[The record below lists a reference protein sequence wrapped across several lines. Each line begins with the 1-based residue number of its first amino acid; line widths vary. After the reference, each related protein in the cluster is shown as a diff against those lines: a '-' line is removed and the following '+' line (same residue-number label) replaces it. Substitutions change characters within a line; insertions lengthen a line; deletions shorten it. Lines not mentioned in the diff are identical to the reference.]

1 MPSDESATTSV
12 PNAAKTP
19 TDTATGTTDTTVP
32 RRSGGAGP
40 HRPLAVVT
48 GASRGLGRAL
58 ASGLAAAGWDLV
70 LDARHGEDLLAA
82 ADDLAPAATV
92 TIRVGDVTDA
102 DHRADLAAA
111 VADLGPVDLLVNNAS
126 ALGPSPLPR
135 LADLDPDQFAAVL
148 ATNTV
153 APIALFQALLPH
165 LSPTATILNI
175 SSDAA
180 IGAWEG
186 WGGYGASKAA
196 LDHAS
201 AVLAVE
207 HPDLTI
213 HAVDPGDLR
222 TDMHQ
227 AAFPGEDIGDRP
239 EPATVV
245 PHLLA
250 LVAADLP
257 SGRHRARDVDPATG
271 VVREDAA

>member
-1 MPSDESATTSV
+1 MAAPSTTSRGATMD
-12 PNAAKTP
+12 PGTP
-19 TDTATGTTDTTVP
+19 AGTGA
-32 RRSGGAGP
+32 R
-40 HRPLAVVT
+40 RPLAVVT

-58 ASGLAAAGWDLV
+58 ASGLADAGWDLV
-70 LDARHGEDLLAA
+70 LDVRDGDDLLAV
-82 ADDLAPAATV
+82 ADDLPSAATI
-92 TIRVGDVTDA
+92 TIRVGDVTDPA
-102 DHRADLAAA
+102 HRADLAAA
-111 VADLGPVDLLVNNAS
+111 VRDFGPVDLLVNNAS

-135 LADLDPDQFAAVL
+135 LADLDPGDFARVL

-153 APIALFQALLPH
+153 APVAVFRALLPH

-175 SSDAA
+175 TSDAA
-180 IGAWEG
+180 VGAWEG

-196 LDHAS
+196 LDQAS

-227 AAFPGEDIGDRP
+227 AAFPDDDISDRP

-250 LVAADLP
+250 LVAASLP

-271 VVREDAA
+271 VERGDAA

>member
-1 MPSDESATTSV
+1 MTASSSTS
-12 PNAAKTP
+12 TS
-19 TDTATGTTDTTVP
+19 TDPGLPA
-32 RRSGGAGP
+32 RRDDAS
-40 HRPLAVVT
+40 HDRRRPLAVVT

-58 ASGLAAAGWDLV
+58 ALGLADAGWDLV
-70 LDARHGEDLLAA
+70 LDARRGDDLLAV
-82 ADDLAPAATV
+82 ADAIPSPAVVTV
-92 TIRVGDVTDA
+92 RVGDVTDPE
-102 DHRADLAAA
+102 HRAELAAA

-135 LADLDPDQFAAVL
+135 LVDLDPDQFAAVL

-153 APIALFQALLPH
+153 APIAVFRAVLAH
-165 LSPTATILNI
+165 LAPTATILNI

-180 IGAWEG
+180 VGAWEG

-196 LDHAS
+196 LDQAS

-207 HPDLTI
+207 HPNLTI

-227 AAFPGEDIGDRP
+227 AAFPDDDISDRP

-250 LVAADLP
+250 LVAASLP

-271 VVREDAA
+271 VVREEAE